1 MPTVIL
7 VRHGRSTANATGVL
21 AGRLPGVHLDDA
33 GVKQAVAVGERL
45 AGVRLA
51 AAVTSPLER
60 CRETRREITTP
71 AGRPLRAAQRQAAVE
86 CDYGEWQGRALK
98 DLAKEK
104 LWKTVQAQPSAA
116 TFPGGESM
124 RAMQDR
130 AVAAVR
136 RHDAR
141 VAAEHGDDAVWLAVS
156 HGDVIKSILADAL
169 GTHLDLFQRIH
180 VDPASVSIVR
190 YTESR
195 PFVIGTNTHA
205 GDLAW
210 LTPPKKPRAHRQQR
224 GARTPRWVEA
234 PDPRQARPRVSDM
247 PVVHRFDPPERFVA
261 GTVGEPGQRTFFLQA
276 REGARLVSVSL
287 EKQQVQALAERID
300 ELLDELMRAAGDDV
314 LIPAIAPRDLTDNQ
328 PLEQPIEEE
337 FRAGTMTLSWDGADE
352 RIVIEV
358 FPFTEAA
365 VVSPEQLAGG
375 PRGPPRARAR
385 RDLPRP
391 AHGRRRAVVRGARR
405 AP

>member
-7 VRHGRSTANATGVL
+7 VRHGRSTANASGVL

-33 GVKQAVAVGERL
+33 GVQQAVAVGDRL

-60 CRETRREITTP
+60 CRETCREITRLQ
-71 AGRPLRAAQRQAAVE
+71 AGTVRPTTDKQLSE
-86 CDYGEWQGRALK
+86 CDYGEWQGRPLK

-130 AVAAVR
+130 GVAAIR

-141 VAAEHGDDAVWLAVS
+141 VAAEHGEDAVWLAVS

-190 YTESR
+190 YSESR
-195 PFVIGTNTHA
+195 PFVLGTNTHA
-205 GDLAW
+205 GDLSW
-210 LTPPKKPRAHRQQR
+210 LTPPKK
-224 GARTPRWVEA
+224 
-234 PDPRQARPRVSDM
+234 S
-247 PVVHRFDPPERFVA
+247 
-261 GTVGEPGQRTFFLQA
+261 
-276 REGARLVSVSL
+276 
-287 EKQQVQALAERID
+287 
-300 ELLDELMRAAGDDV
+300 
-314 LIPAIAPRDLTDNQ
+314 
-328 PLEQPIEEE
+328 
-337 FRAGTMTLSWDGADE
+337 
-352 RIVIEV
+352 
-358 FPFTEAA
+358 
-365 VVSPEQLAGG
+365 
-375 PRGPPRARAR
+375 
-385 RDLPRP
+385 
-391 AHGRRRAVVRGARR
+391 RRRRSADAEVGGGAG
-405 AP
+405 PQPQTGTS

>member
-33 GVKQAVAVGERL
+33 GVQQAVAVGERL
-45 AGVRLA
+45 ADVRLA
-51 AAVTSPLER
+51 AAVSSPRAR
-60 CRETRREITTP
+60 CRETAREITS
-71 AGRPLRAAQRQAAVE
+71 RQAAALRAGADKQLSE

-98 DLAKEK
+98 DLAREK

-130 AVAAVR
+130 AVASVR

-141 VAAEHGDDAVWLAVS
+141 VAAEHGPDAVWLAVS

-205 GDLAW
+205 GELSW
-210 LTPPKKPRAHRQQR
+210 LTPPRRK
-224 GARTPRWVEA
+224 AR
-234 PDPRQARPRVSDM
+234 
-247 PVVHRFDPPERFVA
+247 
-261 GTVGEPGQRTFFLQA
+261 
-276 REGARLVSVSL
+276 
-287 EKQQVQALAERID
+287 
-300 ELLDELMRAAGDDV
+300 
-314 LIPAIAPRDLTDNQ
+314 
-328 PLEQPIEEE
+328 
-337 FRAGTMTLSWDGADE
+337 
-352 RIVIEV
+352 
-358 FPFTEAA
+358 
-365 VVSPEQLAGG
+365 
-375 PRGPPRARAR
+375 
-385 RDLPRP
+385 
-391 AHGRRRAVVRGARR
+391 GRRRTDAEVGGGAG
-405 AP
+405 PQTGTP

>member
-7 VRHGRSTANATGVL
+7 VRHGRSTANASGVL

-33 GVKQAVAVGERL
+33 GVQQAVAVGDRL

-60 CRETRREITTP
+60 CRETCREITRLQ
-71 AGRPLRAAQRQAAVE
+71 AGTVRPTTDKQLSE
-86 CDYGEWQGRALK
+86 CDYGEWQGRPLK

-104 LWKTVQAQPSAA
+104 LWRTVQAQPSAA

-130 AVAAVR
+130 GVAAIR

-190 YTESR
+190 YSESR
-195 PFVIGTNTHA
+195 PFVLGTNTHA
-205 GDLAW
+205 GDLSW
-210 LTPPKKPRAHRQQR
+210 LTPPKK
-224 GARTPRWVEA
+224 
-234 PDPRQARPRVSDM
+234 S
-247 PVVHRFDPPERFVA
+247 
-261 GTVGEPGQRTFFLQA
+261 
-276 REGARLVSVSL
+276 
-287 EKQQVQALAERID
+287 
-300 ELLDELMRAAGDDV
+300 
-314 LIPAIAPRDLTDNQ
+314 
-328 PLEQPIEEE
+328 
-337 FRAGTMTLSWDGADE
+337 
-352 RIVIEV
+352 
-358 FPFTEAA
+358 
-365 VVSPEQLAGG
+365 
-375 PRGPPRARAR
+375 
-385 RDLPRP
+385 
-391 AHGRRRAVVRGARR
+391 RRRRSADAEVGGGAG
-405 AP
+405 PQPQTGTS

>member
-1 MPTVIL
+1 VPTVIL

-33 GVKQAVAVGERL
+33 GVQQAVAVGERL

-51 AAVTSPLER
+51 AAVSSPLER
-60 CRETRREITTP
+60 CRETAREITS
-71 AGRPLRAAQRQAAVE
+71 RQAAALRAGTDKQLSE

-98 DLAKEK
+98 ELAREK

-141 VAAEHGDDAVWLAVS
+141 VAAEHGPDAVWLAVS

-195 PFVIGTNTHA
+195 PFVLGTNTHA
-205 GDLAW
+205 GDLSW
-210 LTPPKKPRAHRQQR
+210 LTPPRKK
-224 GARTPRWVEA
+224 AR
-234 PDPRQARPRVSDM
+234 
-247 PVVHRFDPPERFVA
+247 
-261 GTVGEPGQRTFFLQA
+261 
-276 REGARLVSVSL
+276 
-287 EKQQVQALAERID
+287 
-300 ELLDELMRAAGDDV
+300 
-314 LIPAIAPRDLTDNQ
+314 
-328 PLEQPIEEE
+328 
-337 FRAGTMTLSWDGADE
+337 
-352 RIVIEV
+352 
-358 FPFTEAA
+358 
-365 VVSPEQLAGG
+365 
-375 PRGPPRARAR
+375 
-385 RDLPRP
+385 
-391 AHGRRRAVVRGARR
+391 GRRRTDAEVGGGAGPQT
-405 AP
+405 ATS